1 MKSKGRIGGLPP
13 RYLFALNP
21 YPDYRASTCPHC
33 GQPTRAR
40 KFALLIHVDP
50 ENLIALGKTCR
61 FCPKCELIIA
71 HQAELEN
78 LLVAMFEQRDP
89 SVIGND
95 YLVLGTVD
103 QKAWREGLK
112 QPKSIAEM
120 LPLVPEFKGY
130 RTIEQEPG
138 GWFPAQKVHQKTMV
152 GKRTSSRSKRSR

>member
-1 MKSKGRIGGLPP
+1 MKNKGKIGGLPP

-21 YPDYRASTCPHC
+21 FEDYRATKCPNC
-33 GQPTRAR
+33 TQPTRAR

-71 HQAELEN
+71 HQNELEG
-78 LLVAMFEQRDP
+78 LLAAMFEQRDP

-95 YLVLGTVD
+95 YLVLGTMD
-103 QKAWREGLK
+103 RKAWRQGLH
-112 QPKSIAEM
+112 QPKTITEM
-120 LPLVPEFKGY
+120 LPFVAAFKGY

-138 GWFPAQKVHQKTMV
+138 GWFPAEEIRRKK
-152 GKRTSSRSKRSR
+152 KPANR